1 MIITGDITPEKAKVL
16 SRKAFPI
23 ECSAAHGVDNPQCKL
38 LGTVEEGIYVYEYY
52 EENGPRYWYKE
63 YVKENGKLIPYDE
76 YVFGPIRAKA
86 KANKARQ
93 EMLENQLSP
102 EQERQRQDDLNALRL
117 RFRK

>member
-52 EENGPRYWYKE
+52 EENG
-63 YVKENGKLIPYDE
+63 KLIPYDE